1 MMLLLKKLMFSR
13 VGLILIILVG
23 AVSAAGLISYTLIQY
38 GKNTQQQKIERQIN
52 ETQRQTRQRIDQA
65 IRENSRP
72 SSPDDN
78 RKWLLD
84 RNQSRQ

>member
-1 MMLLLKKLMFSR
+1 MMLIKKLMFSR
-13 VGLILIILVG
+13 AGLILIILVG
-23 AVSAAGLISYTLIQY
+23 AVSVAGLISYTLIRY
-38 GKNTQQQKIERQIN
+38 GASTQQEKIERQIN
-52 ETQRQTRQRIDQA
+52 EQQIQTRQRIDKA

-78 RKWLLD
+78 REWLLD

>member
-1 MMLLLKKLMFSR
+1 MILVKKLMFSR
-13 VGLILIILVG
+13 VGLILITLVG
-23 AVSAAGLISYTLIQY
+23 VVSVVGLILYTAMLY
-38 GKNTQQQKIERQIN
+38 GASTQQEKIERQIN
-52 ETQRQTRQRIDQA
+52 ETQIQTRQRIDKA

-84 RNQSRQ
+84 RQQSRQ

>member
-1 MMLLLKKLMFSR
+1 MILVKKLMFSR
-13 VGLILIILVG
+13 VGLTLIILVG
-23 AVSAAGLISYTLIQY
+23 AVSVAGLISFTLIQY
-38 GKNTQQQKIERQIN
+38 GKTTQQEKIERQIN
-52 ETQRQTRQRIDQA
+52 EQQIQTRQRIDQA

-84 RNQSRQ
+84 RQQSRQ

>member
-1 MMLLLKKLMFSR
+1 MILVKKLMFSR
-13 VGLILIILVG
+13 VGLILITLVG
-23 AVSAAGLISYTLIQY
+23 VVSVVGLISFTLIQY
-38 GKNTQQQKIERQIN
+38 GKSTQQEKIERQIN
-52 ETQRQTRQRIDQA
+52 EQQIQTRQRIDQA

-84 RNQSRQ
+84 RQQSRQ